1 MVNEEFNASQWLDTR
16 RLTDQYQAVF
26 TLNVNFML
34 ASILLDH
41 TRNHLIFDASVDA
54 DAVNAVIEINVSL
67 PSVNTSFDASI
78 NADAWCEQTLKWY
91 SLST

>member
-1 MVNEEFNASQWLDTR
+1 MVNGFSASQWLDMR
-16 RLTDQYQAVF
+16 HLTDQYQAVF

-34 ASILLDH
+34 VLILLDRF
-41 TRNHLIFDASVDA
+41 RNHLIFDASVDA

-78 NADAWCEQTLKWY
+78 NADAWDEQTLKWH